1 MNDPYATNRLAQTQ
15 ELKHPE
21 DQAAQND
28 YLVLVAEDMTDI
40 QITMSLYLQ
49 QLGYRVVTAS
59 NGEEAVSAVAL
70 SRPDLI
76 LMDLAMPVLDGL
88 GAARRIREDASLPY
102 IPMVAI
108 TAFDTGGFLQAA
120 YDVGFDGYLVKPVD
134 FDRMAALIK
143 GLLPAR

>member
-15 ELKHPE
+15 ELKNSE
-21 DQAAQND
+21 DQATQSD

-59 NGEEAVSAVAL
+59 NGEEAVNAVSL

-143 GLLPAR
+143 GLLPTR